1 MAGKERQRTKT
12 HDGRNKRTS
21 NSDLKAGTQG
31 RGALGEPRRSQAWI
45 YSGFGRVL
53 TGKLAGA
60 ERESSN
66 IDTKR
71 GGFFGADNV
80 VFSMKQ
86 KRKERNSGQD
96 GIVRTVTIAA
106 MDFRNLW
113 MRALF
118 ANRLSRRG
126 KAQSAKTRT
135 ACGLF
140 LKQRSARSLPTR
152 LKKGDKSG

>member
-1 MAGKERQRTKT
+1 MNEWSSKKERVFLYLWLGKRQRTKT

-96 GIVRTVTIAA
+96 GIVRIVRIAA
-106 MDFRNLW
+106 MGFLQFVDESFVC
-113 MRALF
+113 
-118 ANRLSRRG
+118 
-126 KAQSAKTRT
+126 QS
-135 ACGLF
+135 
-140 LKQRSARSLPTR
+140 PVE
-152 LKKGDKSG
+152 